1 MKRGKHGLG
10 RNQKRALEFARN
22 NQGWHSYAKDR
33 ATVAAINGLQ
43 ARGLVE
49 LSPVSRQFRA
59 TQWVVKARAALAKAT
74 ATE

>member
-22 NQGWHSYAKDR
+22 NPGWHSYAKDR
-33 ATVAAINGLQ
+33 ATVAAIHGLQ

-49 LSPVSRQFRA
+49 LSPVSQQFRA
-59 TQWVVKARAALAKAT
+59 TQ
-74 ATE
+74 